1 VAFTGSRVKPEA
13 KAAFAK
19 ELNSV
24 PHGLEELVKPLCPGD
39 ASTVHT
45 RLLGVAQNLLDAPQ
59 DMSANGP
66 RVVNKEKFL
75 QIASKRLANPSMAPG
90 AWGTLYE
97 PSGRRIGHAVPGRP
111 WFEKSTRPVQ
121 IFRRHSAGAFSKR
134 CECGPWPW
142 RFSCRFVTISPCSL
156 RYATCVPLALVTSRK
171 MPWLSTVPVL
181 WNVAMSQ
188 SVFSGGT
195 QRLPLFC
202 HAYVWSQWRRRR
214 ARRVPP

>member
-1 VAFTGSRVKPEA
+1 MNSAMKQLAAERAARKGGALPRQTPKPAPRGSRVAFTGSRVKPEA

-75 QIASKRLANPSMAPG
+75 RALLGARKPEDVLNRVGFVTRSGADRHGKQVDWLVLDVVNETEDTPSD
-90 AWGTLYE
+90 LQKL
-97 PSGRRIGHAVPGRP
+97 RRIKKASRTRKR
-111 WFEKSTRPVQ
+111 ETRPSPRPRAQ
-121 IFRRHSAGAFSKR
+121 TQTRRTGR
-134 CECGPWPW
+134 G
-142 RFSCRFVTISPCSL
+142 SC
-156 RYATCVPLALVTSRK
+156 ATTPKTAWT
-171 MPWLSTVPVL
+171 
-181 WNVAMSQ
+181 
-188 SVFSGGT
+188 
-195 QRLPLFC
+195 
-202 HAYVWSQWRRRR
+202 R
-214 ARRVPP
+214 ARKNRRTNKYIRVAT